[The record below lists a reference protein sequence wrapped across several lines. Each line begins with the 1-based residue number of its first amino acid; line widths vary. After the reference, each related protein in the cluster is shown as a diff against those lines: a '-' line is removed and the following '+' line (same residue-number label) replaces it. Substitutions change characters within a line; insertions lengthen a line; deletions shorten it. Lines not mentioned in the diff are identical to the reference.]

1 MELLTYAICMEYQRR
16 LAMMKKCK
24 KCTGENFKKLGKELA
39 KRCGITDAEAIDIL
53 NKRNIDVI
61 LKKYKEGNK

>member
-1 MELLTYAICMEYQRR
+1 MELLTAAICMEYQKR

-24 KCTGENFKKLGKELA
+24 TCTEVNFKKLGKELA
-39 KRCGITDAEAIDIL
+39 ERCGITDAEALDIL

-61 LKKYKEGNK
+61 LKNYREGNK